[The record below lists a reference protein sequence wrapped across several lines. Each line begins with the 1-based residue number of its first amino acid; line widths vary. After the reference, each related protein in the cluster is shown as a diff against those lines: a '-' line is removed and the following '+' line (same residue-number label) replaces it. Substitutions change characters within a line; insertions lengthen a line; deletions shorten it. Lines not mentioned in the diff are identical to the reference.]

1 MVKTGLESVNDYE
14 IYQKSWRSNLSLWLQ
29 TNRTWFIRPEG
40 KLIRMEKYL
49 KILQRFNVSLCL
61 KFRTGC

>member
-29 TNRTWFIRPEG
+29 TN
-40 KLIRMEKYL
+40 
-49 KILQRFNVSLCL
+49 
-61 KFRTGC
+61 